1 MFGLSDNFQNTLTRV
16 VKYAL
21 VFCVIYL
28 LLRVVPKTPL
38 CSRDNF
44 IISLIITSVYVLYDM
59 YVCGKKEHLEDT
71 SKLNDQLNSILS
83 KINTTNPDLAASL
96 SNLKTQ
102 VTNTV
107 NQQVQPSDWTWRLTA
122 DWVRKSSAA
131 ARVKLRWRAA
141 ASKARSAPNGGSRRM
156 VFVR

>member
-107 NQQVQPSDWTWRLTA
+107 NQQVQQQVPQKVQQQQAVPVQQNGNQTA
-122 DWVRKSSAA
+122 TTSYTSELLKS
-131 ARVKLRWRAA
+131 L
-141 ASKARSAPNGGSRRM
+141 NQYQ
-156 VFVR
+156 FYQFHLQ